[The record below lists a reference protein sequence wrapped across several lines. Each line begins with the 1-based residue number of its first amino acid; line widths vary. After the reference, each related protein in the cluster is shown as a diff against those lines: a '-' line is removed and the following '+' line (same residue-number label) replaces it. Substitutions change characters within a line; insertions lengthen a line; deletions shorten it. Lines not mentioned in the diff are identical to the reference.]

1 MTLLPFNDMGLFFRK
16 RFPRF
21 KVQKISVDAGFS
33 CPNRDGSKGLGGC
46 IYCNNAAF
54 TPSYCGNGAGV
65 SEQIARGREF
75 FARKYPDMRY
85 LVYFQSYTGT
95 YAAVERVKSL
105 YDEALSCDG
114 VEGLIIAT
122 RPDCMPD
129 ELLDYL
135 HGVSQRRFV
144 LVEYGAESCNDDTLV
159 RINRCHTWNDTV
171 DAVARTAERGILCGL
186 HLILGLPGEG
196 REAILQSA
204 DVVSQ
209 LPVTTLKL
217 HQLQVIRGTALARMF
232 GEDGNAVHVYGLQEY
247 VGLVADFIERVRPDI
262 VMDRFVS
269 QSPSE
274 LLVAP
279 RWGVKNHEFTAL
291 LTAEMKRRSTCQG
304 AKYSGEQS
312 PSVSL

>member
-1 MTLLPFNDMGLFFRK
+1 MTLLPFNYMGLFFRK
-16 RFPRF
+16 RFPLF

-33 CPNRDGSKGLGGC
+33 CPNRDGSKGYGGC

-54 TPSYCGNGAGV
+54 TPSYCGKGAGV
-65 SEQIARGREF
+65 AEQVALGREF

-85 LVYFQSYTGT
+85 LVYFQSYTDS
-95 YAAVERVKSL
+95 YAAPDRVKAL
-105 YDEALSCDG
+105 YGEALSCDG
-114 VEGLIIAT
+114 VVGLIVAT

-135 HGVSQRRFV
+135 RDVARSRFV

-159 RINRCHTWNDTV
+159 RINRCHTWGDTV
-171 DAVARTAERGILCGL
+171 DAVERTAARGIPCGL

-196 REAILQSA
+196 REEILRSA
-204 DVVSQ
+204 GVVSR
-209 LPVTTLKL
+209 LPIVTLKL
-217 HQLQVIRGTALARMF
+217 HQLQVIRGTALARMYE
-232 GEDGNAVHVYGLQEY
+232 EDNASVHVYGLQEY
-247 VGLVADFIERVRPDI
+247 VGLVADYIERVRPDM

-269 QSPSE
+269 QAPSE

-291 LTAEMKRRSTCQG
+291 LTAEMKRRSTYQG
-304 AKYSGEQS
+304 ARYSER
-312 PSVSL
+312 

>member
-1 MTLLPFNDMGLFFRK
+1 MTLLPFNDMGMFFRK

-33 CPNRDGSKGLGGC
+33 CPNRDGSKGYGGC

-54 TPSYCGNGAGV
+54 TPSYCSGAKSI

-75 FARKYPDMRY
+75 FARKYPDMRF
-85 LVYFQSYTGT
+85 LVYFQSYTGS
-95 YAAVERVKSL
+95 YAALDKVTAL
-105 YDEALSCDG
+105 YDEALSCNG

-129 ELLDYL
+129 GLLERLQDIA
-135 HGVSQRRFV
+135 RRKFV
-144 LVEYGAESCNDDTLV
+144 LVEYGAESCNDDTLI
-159 RINRCHTWNDTV
+159 RINRCHTWGDTV
-171 DAVARTAERGILCGL
+171 DAVERTAARGILCGL
-186 HLILGLPGEG
+186 HLILGLPGEE
-196 REAILQSA
+196 REEILRSA
-204 DVVSQ
+204 GTVSR
-209 LPVTTLKL
+209 LPVATLKL
-217 HQLQVIRGTALARMF
+217 HQLQVIKGTLLARMYEKDKNVA
-232 GEDGNAVHVYGLQEY
+232 GVYGLQEY
-247 VGLVADFIERVRPDI
+247 VELVADYIERVRPDI

-304 AKYSGEQS
+304 ARYS
-312 PSVSL
+312 

>member
-1 MTLLPFNDMGLFFRK
+1 MTLLPFNDMGMFFRK

-33 CPNRDGSKGLGGC
+33 CPNRDGSKGYGGC

-54 TPSYCGNGAGV
+54 TPSYCSGAKSI
-65 SEQIARGREF
+65 SEQVAGGREF

-85 LVYFQSYTGT
+85 LVYFQSYTGSYGALDKVT
-95 YAAVERVKSL
+95 AL

-114 VEGLIIAT
+114 VVGLIIAT

-129 ELLDYL
+129 GLLDRL
-135 HGVSQRRFV
+135 HDIARHKFV
-144 LVEYGAESCNDDTLV
+144 LVEYGAESCNDDTLI
-159 RINRCHTWNDTV
+159 RINRCHTWGDTV
-171 DAVARTAERGILCGL
+171 DAVERTAARGILCGL

-196 REAILQSA
+196 REEILRSA
-204 DVVSQ
+204 GTVSQ

-217 HQLQVIRGTALARMF
+217 HQLQIIKGTPLARMYEKDKSVA
-232 GEDGNAVHVYGLQEY
+232 GVYGLQEY
-247 VGLVADFIERVRPDI
+247 VELVADYIERVRPDI

-269 QSPSE
+269 QSPPE

-291 LTAEMKRRSTCQG
+291 LAAEMKRRSTCQG
-304 AKYSGEQS
+304 ARYSS
-312 PSVSL
+312 PYTSPYV